1 MAKDKSDIEAL
12 LLKDSA
18 LGKCGEVVTLSDVEA
33 KLYEAHGFIDTN
45 KDAVKHAKNAQPK

>member
-1 MAKDKSDIEAL
+1 MAKDKSDIESL

-18 LGKCGEVVTLSDVEA
+18 LGKCGEVVTLSEDEA

-45 KDAVKHAKNAQPK
+45 KDAVKHAKSGS